1 MKKITLLAVLLVA
14 GCSASEPE
22 PEPFPGGAEPGVAA
36 PAGGDRAA
44 GIRAQIEVKRNELR
58 QVDIDLGKVAA
69 ERFQLDPQ
77 PPSEAKTNRMTELAR
92 IESECKAKKQALEAE
107 IVQLE
112 NQARASE
119 AAPAVSADDA
129 LDMALAADTQRRAES
144 EAAAQKRRLE
154 EAERAR
160 AAEAAAREREKVQAG
175 PTAAP
180 AAAPGGEGLIFEER
194 WADMILKVRVEL
206 QRYKRW

>member
-1 MKKITLLAVLLVA
+1 MKKITLLAVFLVA
-14 GCSASEPE
+14 GCSASDPE
-22 PEPFPGGAEPGVAA
+22 PEPFPGEAEPGVVA
-36 PAGGDRAA
+36 PGGDRAA

-92 IESECKAKKQALEAE
+92 VESECKAKKQALEAE

-175 PTAAP
+175 PAAVP

-194 WADMILKVRVEL
+194 WADVILKVRVEL